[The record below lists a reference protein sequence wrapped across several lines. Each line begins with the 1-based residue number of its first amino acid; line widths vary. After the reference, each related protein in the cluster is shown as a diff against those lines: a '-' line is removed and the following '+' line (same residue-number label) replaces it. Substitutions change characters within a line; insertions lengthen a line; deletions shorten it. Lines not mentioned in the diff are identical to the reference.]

1 MPARSVA
8 SLVLLVFA
16 LPAFTSCGVLLG
28 AAGQLA
34 SDREDDAGRTVPESH
49 PRRAIG
55 QRGAILLTKRRR
67 QGGSEDHGQG

>member
-1 MPARSVA
+1 VPARSVA

-34 SDREDDAGRTVPESH
+34 SDREDDAGRTVSQKATPEGDWPARGHLTYEKAST
-49 PRRAIG
+49 RR
-55 QRGAILLTKRRR
+55 
-67 QGGSEDHGQG
+67 